1 MQLNFKSK
9 VNRNDKINFMTFI
22 LFLKF
27 SFNLCNN
34 KYKNFISLK
43 LTNNMAWINLYG
55 RAIIL
60 KLFMKV
66 SPNNKSKK
74 DHAQ

>member
-43 LTNNMAWINLYG
+43 LIRNISGWKKCDNKRIVMYG
-55 RAIIL
+55 GPQWPCAYKR
-60 KLFMKV
+60 KV
-66 SPNNKSKK
+66 ASN
-74 DHAQ
+74 